1 MNQFVKNKYRNEG
14 ENMEANVLTGLAGLI
29 LTIGLVSVL
38 VQGWG
43 LHKKPKEM
51 DEELKQTYVPELLRK
66 KKDSGDAS

>member
-1 MNQFVKNKYRNEG
+1 
-14 ENMEANVLTGLAGLI
+14 MEANVLTGLAGLI

-38 VQGWG
+38 VQGWS

-51 DEELKQTYVPELLRK
+51 DEELKQTYVPDLLRK